1 MCIPIFKPELKV
13 GICSAKNHW
22 FEKLF
27 LNLLK
32 FVILDLFG
40 VCTILPTTGCSQ
52 WGKLKDNLHVGIVG
66 ST

>member
-1 MCIPIFKPELKV
+1 M

-52 WGKLKDNLHVGIVG
+52 WGELKDNLHVGIVG